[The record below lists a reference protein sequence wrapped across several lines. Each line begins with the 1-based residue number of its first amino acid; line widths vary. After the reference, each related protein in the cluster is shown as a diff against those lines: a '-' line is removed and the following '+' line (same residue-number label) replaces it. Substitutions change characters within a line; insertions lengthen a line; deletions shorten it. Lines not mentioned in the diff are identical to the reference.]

1 MERSGTASRTTQET
15 QVDISIVLDGTGQ
28 REISTGIP
36 FFDHMLTL
44 FSAHGFFDL
53 TVKARGDIE
62 VDFHHTVEDV
72 GLVLGDAVRSALG
85 DRSGLKRYG
94 YAVTPMDE
102 CLASAALDLSNRP
115 YLVFNTPV
123 PAFPETG
130 FGLSLAKEF
139 FRALATNAGMTLHI
153 NVFYGDNEHHVIEAM
168 FKAVARALDA
178 ATRLDERISGPLSTK
193 GCI

>member
-44 FSAHGFFDL
+44 FSAHGFFNL
-53 TVKARGDIE
+53 TIKAKGDIE

-72 GLVLGDAVRSALG
+72 GLVLGDVIRNALG
-85 DRSGLKRYG
+85 DRSGIKRYG

-102 CLASAALDLSNRP
+102 CLASAAVDLSNRP

-123 PAFPETG
+123 PAYPETG

-139 FRALATNAGMTLHI
+139 FRALSTNAGMTLHI
-153 NVFYGDNEHHVIEAM
+153 NVLYGDNEHHVIEAM

-178 ATRLDERISGPLSTK
+178 ATRPDERISGPLSTK